1 MMDYSELVKSLRICV
16 KSTDCIGCIKNADG
30 TEFGCKPLGDSEL
43 VLDAADAIEELQ
55 SRAESLMADAM
66 LWEDMARDCKARCE
80 ELQKQLQKSEAD
92 NVNLTGW
99 LAEEHAKNC
108 PHYIRN
114 VHDRGDDSFCDV
126 LMTEPPRVDPCADC
140 VHYPP
145 SSTDGKP
152 CCACDQ
158 ANPLTNC
165 HEAKEKTE

>member
-1 MMDYSELVKSLRICV
+1 MDYNELVRKLR
-16 KSTDCIGCIKNADG
+16 SHNGWALNET
-30 TEFGCKPLGDSEL
+30 
-43 VLDAADAIEELQ
+43 LDQAADAI
-55 SRAESLMADAM
+55 
-66 LWEDMARDCKARCE
+66 E

-126 LMTEPPRVDPCADC
+126 LMTELPRVDPCADC

-165 HEAKEKTE
+165 HEPKEETE